1 MTHMMEIK
9 LNQSPK
15 GPIIIE
21 GFPGIGLIATIT
33 TEFLIKHLE
42 AEPIGSI
49 WSKDLMPIAA
59 VHDSKI
65 IQPLEIFYDKKHN
78 IVILHALSDVK
89 GLEWDISSTMVDL
102 YRKLEAKEIISIEG
116 IMSPS
121 GKDNTYYL
129 KSDEGKNEMF
139 ESMKLGQ
146 LKEGII
152 VGVTAALLLKDKDIK
167 TTGFFV
173 ETHSKLPD
181 SKSAAKI
188 VEILNQYLK
197 LELDTKPL
205 MEAADKMEKK
215 IKSLIEQTKKTMNH
229 KKNQDIHY
237 LG

>member
-1 MTHMMEIK
+1 MMEIK
-9 LNQSPK
+9 LKHTPK
-15 GPIIIE
+15 NPIIIE

-33 TEFLIKHLE
+33 TEFLIKHLN

-49 WSKDLMPIAA
+49 WSKDIMPIAA

-65 IQPLEIFYDKKHN
+65 VQPLEIFYDKKHN

-89 GLEWDISSTMVDL
+89 GLEWDISSTLVDL
-102 YRKLEAKEIISIEG
+102 YHQLGATEIISIEG
-116 IMSPS
+116 IMSQGGS
-121 GKDNTYYL
+121 NNTYYL
-129 KSDEGKNEMF
+129 KSDEDKSQLF
-139 ESMKLGQ
+139 DSIKLGQ

-152 VGVTAALLLKDKDIK
+152 VGVTAALLLKDRDIK

-181 SKSAAKI
+181 SKSAAKV
-188 VEILNQYLK
+188 VEVLNNYLK

-205 MEAADKMEKK
+205 MEAAEMMEKK
-215 IKSLIEQTKKTMNH
+215 IKALFEQTKHVMDH
-229 KKNQDIHY
+229 KKNMDIHY